1 MSAAEERSEEEDG
14 HNIAGV
20 VIVVTDGGR
29 IND

>member
-20 VIVVTDGGR
+20 VIDVTVGGR
-29 IND
+29 TKD